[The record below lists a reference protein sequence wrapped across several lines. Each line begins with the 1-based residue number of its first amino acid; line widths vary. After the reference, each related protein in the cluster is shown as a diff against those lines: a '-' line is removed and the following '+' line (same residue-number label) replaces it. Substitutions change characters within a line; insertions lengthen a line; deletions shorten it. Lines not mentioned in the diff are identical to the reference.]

1 MIVKFE
7 ARNKQGDLLS
17 LQLDDD
23 SDSYLVQDIDGL
35 GPVKATL
42 VSSSFAGLDGEQYQ
56 SSRREAR
63 NIKVQLGLN
72 PDPAA
77 LETYDSLRNDLY
89 KFFMSESKTSL
100 RFYKE
105 SGLYVDIPGVVESC
119 DPSIF
124 TQEPA
129 MDISIMCFD
138 PDFYDPNP
146 VHLTTGST
154 TSGAT
159 TTVIPYA
166 GSVDTGIVFTLNV
179 NRTLSGF
186 TLYHTPPNDSVRSLD
201 FSGSLVSGDVLV
213 ISTVPGSKGVTLTR
227 SGVQSSMLWAVS
239 PQSNWLA
246 LEQGSN
252 EFRAYATGA
261 AIPYTLDYTTK
272 YGAL

>member
-1 MIVKFE
+1 VIVKVE
-7 ARNKQGDLLS
+7 VRNKQGDLLS

-23 SDSYLVQDIDGL
+23 SDSYFVQDISGL

-56 SSRREAR
+56 SSRREKR
-63 NIKVQLGLN
+63 NIQIQLGLN

-77 LETYDSLRNDLY
+77 LETYDDLRNYLY

-105 SGLYVDIPGVVESC
+105 SGLFVDIPGVVESC

-129 MDISIMCFD
+129 MDISILCFD
-138 PDFYDPNP
+138 PDFFDPTP
-146 VHLTTGST
+146 IHLTGST
-154 TSGAT
+154 VSGSTNTAISYGGT
-159 TTVIPYA
+159 IE
-166 GSVDTGIVFTLNV
+166 TGVVFTLNV
-179 NRTLSGF
+179 NRTLEEF

-201 FSGSLVSGDVLV
+201 FSGPLVSGDVLV
-213 ISTVPGSKGVTLTR
+213 ISTVPGNKGVTLTR
-227 SGVQSSMLWAVS
+227 SGVQSSMLWAIS
-239 PQSNWLA
+239 PQSNWIA
-246 LEQGSN
+246 FEPGAN

-261 AIPYTLDYTTK
+261 AVPYTLDYVTK
-272 YGAL
+272 YGGL